1 MDQSHIKARRLVT
14 YGSSA
19 RQQPPTE
26 AADVRSDR
34 AGPARLSRTLTG
46 EQPKNNRQR
55 KLPNSEKTLKPN
67 LSVKS
72 RNSGDDSIYDLPSSD
87 EENSGRGA
95 QRKRRRHGG
104 EADKSAATS
113 HVRLSGQALV
123 VSGSSGPEPRSISTA
138 PGKAEFKSSIKT
150 TQPRALQNGSP
161 RADLQSRE
169 RKLHQ
174 SPVPTNTGRSPRV
187 PTSAATTTTTTTTTT
202 TKNKDPR
209 QTVLGIAAKTRDD
222 GCGSVYASSKGESQS
237 SNSQKLSRNY
247 GMPKTSTRKRLIDTL
262 GTPERSLDASSVTPN
277 TSPSSTPSTAQSA
290 RNLSKAPSPILRPD
304 MTLTDQ
310 EQDSTRSAAPPHL
323 TGSRVTY
330 ARQRSFLDD
339 LVLSAGLSGQGDSES
354 DIISNSQP
362 RELDCLLPRTR
373 PIEVEELSQEDGAV
387 RSIHELRRAGGNAR
401 YRGAIESI
409 FEDLEDSSLS
419 ASGRCSALI
428 QLCEKMLDAKSARQ
442 FAECNFDKRLVE
454 SLSSELG
461 TVSAALAL
469 CVFSLSSLGRPIPH
483 TLASAALP
491 RLLEVSPKL
500 LPVRQDLGLVAR
512 DRNANL
518 SKSTQTSVH
527 DLALKVKITLFPSD
541 SVSVLSPCLLALHT
555 LNLTLSA
562 IQSKGEIPEG
572 ISTPTLHGVVNVLL
586 SEKDCMQDQGS
597 GSQEGYRSLRLSLSI
612 IEAYSVLD
620 NRSQDDQR
628 DVLGALA
635 DLHDLL
641 RIEKSPN
648 SEDYQVQTL
657 YLRVLLNITNS
668 NPALCDTFATA
679 NMIDNLSAIAVT
691 QFGHLTENTL
701 AQDNDSLN
709 TVILALGALINMVEK
724 SAASR
729 RMFLRSTSAP
739 QSILDQLLRL
749 FSARVDSIAKAHS
762 VVEVHHNVAVGY
774 LAVLLLALCL
784 DGEARSQIQ
793 ESLKPQ
799 GLASIMSTVNEF
811 LQHHR
816 KIEQEIQSAS
826 VRKEAS
832 GFLVRLQDLVNE
844 VQRIDNE

>member
-1 MDQSHIKARRLVT
+1 M
-14 YGSSA
+14 
-19 RQQPPTE
+19 
-26 AADVRSDR
+26 RSDR

-138 PGKAEFKSSIKT
+138 PGEAEFKSSIKT

-161 RADLQSRE
+161 RAELQSRE

-174 SPVPTNTGRSPRV
+174 SPVPKDTGRSPRV
-187 PTSAATTTTTTTTTT
+187 PTSAATTTTTATTT

-209 QTVLGIAAKTRDD
+209 QTVLGTVNKTLIAAKTRDD
-222 GCGSVYASSKGESQS
+222 GCESVYASSKGESQS
-237 SNSQKLSRNY
+237 SKSQKLSRNY
-247 GMPKTSTRKRLIDTL
+247 GMPKTPTRKRLIDTL

-310 EQDSTRSAAPPHL
+310 EQDSTRAAAPPHL

-483 TLASAALP
+483 ILASAALP

-512 DRNANL
+512 DQNANL

-527 DLALKVKITLFPSD
+527 DLALKVKTTLFPSD
-541 SVSVLSPCLLALHT
+541 LVSVLSPCLLALHT

-597 GSQEGYRSLRLSLSI
+597 RSQEGYRSLRLSLSI

-620 NRSQDDQR
+620 TQSQDDQR

-648 SEDYQVQTL
+648 SENHQVQTL

-691 QFGHLTENTL
+691 QFGHLTENSL
-701 AQDNDSLN
+701 AQDNGSLN

-749 FSARVDSIAKAHS
+749 FSARVDSIAKVRVPLDVSHALLRTNADYNIHQAHS